1 LQILGIDE
9 AGRGCVMG
17 PLVIAGVLINPKD
30 QPRLLELGVKDSKL
44 LSAHRRET
52 LVGEIR
58 RIAISTHMVKLTP
71 KEIDKAV
78 NNRKRLHKLNRLEAR
93 TMAEVIQ
100 TLKPDIAIV
109 DAPDVLPHRYRRHIK
124 ECLPFPVQVISEHQ
138 ADRNYPVVS
147 AASIIAK
154 VERDHAIEELKV
166 QYGDFGSGYMSDPKT
181 KNFLFKLARECSEYP
196 DFVRRSWKP
205 AKSAKVEANNKQTLL
220 CEESI

>member
-1 LQILGIDE
+1 MQILGIDE

-17 PLVIAGVLINPKD
+17 PLVIAGILINPKD
-30 QPRLLELGVKDSKL
+30 RQRLLELGVKDSKL

-71 KEIDKAV
+71 KEVDKAV

-93 TMAEVIQ
+93 AMAEVIQ

-109 DAPDVLPHRYRRHIK
+109 DASDVLPDRYRRHIM
-124 ECLPFPVQVISEHQ
+124 ECLSFPVQVISEHQ
-138 ADRNYPVVS
+138 ADKNYPVVS

-166 QYGDFGSGYMSDPKT
+166 QYGDFGSGYMSDLKT

-205 AKSAKVEANNKQTLL
+205 AKRAKVEANNKQILL
-220 CEESI
+220 CEKSI